1 MAIPSLEVGMVQ
13 PSQHSPV
20 RQRDLC
26 HGDGP
31 SYLELA
37 ENVSDMLLQW
47 ENLSTSGKNIPSPK
61 DPIVP

>member
-1 MAIPSLEVGMVQ
+1 MAIPPLEVGMVQ